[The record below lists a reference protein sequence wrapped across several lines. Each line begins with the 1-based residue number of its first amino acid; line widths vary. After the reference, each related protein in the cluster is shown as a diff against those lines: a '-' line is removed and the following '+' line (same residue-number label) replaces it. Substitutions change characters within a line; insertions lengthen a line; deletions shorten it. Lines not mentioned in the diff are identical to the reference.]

1 MHKKLIWVS
10 DDPSLKPYLVIE
22 KDGFVIHA
30 HCNCMAGICEVCSQ
44 VGTLLFSIEAA
55 VKIRNS
61 KTVTE
66 EKHT

>member
-1 MHKKLIWVS
+1 
-10 DDPSLKPYLVIE
+10 
-22 KDGFVIHA
+22 
-30 HCNCMAGICEVCSQ
+30 MAGICEVCSQ